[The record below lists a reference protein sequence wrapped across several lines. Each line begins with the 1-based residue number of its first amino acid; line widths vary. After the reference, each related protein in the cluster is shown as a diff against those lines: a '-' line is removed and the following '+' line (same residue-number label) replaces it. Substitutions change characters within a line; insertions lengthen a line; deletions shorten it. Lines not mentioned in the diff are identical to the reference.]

1 MFSGASRGS
10 KRIRRDMKRL
20 CSIVENRFFQG
31 FILAVIVFNS
41 VVFGLQTSQP
51 IMAKYGR
58 LLGVLDQVC
67 LAIFVIELVLKLIV
81 YNWRFP
87 RDAWNIFDF
96 LVVSV
101 SFVPDMG
108 MLSSAR
114 ILRVLRVF
122 KLISGVKQMRVILSA
137 IMKAVP
143 GIAWSGILL
152 LLFYYV
158 YGIIGTVLFGK
169 AFPDWFGSLG
179 ASVYSLF
186 QIMTL
191 ESWSMGI
198 ARPVIAVFPL
208 AWIYFVSYILIAS
221 FVVMNIVVGI
231 VLNSI
236 NESSSEDGES
246 ANDDMA
252 SIEAEFEKL
261 KIQVQAVERL
271 MKSKKGEN
279 K

>member
-1 MFSGASRGS
+1 MKLLRG
-10 KRIRRDMKRL
+10 
-20 CSIVENRFFQG
+20 IVENRFFQG
-31 FILAVIVFNS
+31 VILADIVFNS
-41 VVFGLQTSQP
+41 VIFGLQTSQLA
-51 IMAKYGR
+51 MAKCGR

-96 LVVSV
+96 LVVAV

-108 MLSSAR
+108 MFSSAR

-122 KLISGVKQMRVILSA
+122 KLISGVKQMRVVLSA
-137 IMKAVP
+137 ITKAIP
-143 GIAWSGILL
+143 GIMWSAILL

-169 AFPDWFGSLG
+169 VFPDWFGSLG

-186 QIMTL
+186 QIMTI

-198 ARPVIAVFPL
+198 ARPVIAVFPF

-221 FVVMNIVVGI
+221 FVVMNIV
-231 VLNSI
+231 LNSI
-236 NESSSEDGES
+236 NESLSEDGES

-252 SIEAEFEKL
+252 SMEAEFEKL
-261 KIQVQAVERL
+261 KQQVQAV
-271 MKSKKGEN
+271 
-279 K
+279 

>member
-1 MFSGASRGS
+1 
-10 KRIRRDMKRL
+10 
-20 CSIVENRFFQG
+20 
-31 FILAVIVFNS
+31 
-41 VVFGLQTSQP
+41 
-51 IMAKYGR
+51 MAKYGR

-96 LVVSV
+96 LVVAV

-122 KLISGVKQMRVILSA
+122 KLISGVRQMRVILSA
-137 IMKAVP
+137 IMKAIP

-152 LLFYYV
+152 LLLYYV

-208 AWIYFVSYILIAS
+208 AWIYFVSYILITS

-246 ANDDMA
+246 ANDDTA

-261 KIQVQAVERL
+261 KNQVQAVERL
-271 MKSKKGEN
+271 IKNKKGEN

>member
-1 MFSGASRGS
+1 MKLLRG
-10 KRIRRDMKRL
+10 
-20 CSIVENRFFQG
+20 IVENRFFQG

-41 VVFGLQTSQP
+41 IVFGLQTSQSV
-51 IMAKYGR
+51 MAKCGR

-87 RDAWNIFDF
+87 RDGWNIFDF

-137 IMKAVP
+137 IMKAIP

-179 ASVYSLF
+179 ASIYSLF

-208 AWIYFVSYILIAS
+208 AWIYFVSYILITS

-246 ANDDMA
+246 AKDDVA
-252 SIEAEFEKL
+252 SLEAEFEKL
-261 KIQVQAVERL
+261 KQQLQAVERL
-271 MKSKKGEN
+271 IKSKKGEN

>member
-1 MFSGASRGS
+1 
-10 KRIRRDMKRL
+10 
-20 CSIVENRFFQG
+20 
-31 FILAVIVFNS
+31 
-41 VVFGLQTSQP
+41 
-51 IMAKYGR
+51 
-58 LLGVLDQVC
+58 
-67 LAIFVIELVLKLIV
+67 
-81 YNWRFP
+81 
-87 RDAWNIFDF
+87 
-96 LVVSV
+96 
-101 SFVPDMG
+101 
-108 MLSSAR
+108 
-114 ILRVLRVF
+114 
-122 KLISGVKQMRVILSA
+122 
-137 IMKAVP
+137 MKAIP
-143 GIAWSGILL
+143 GIMWSAILL

-186 QIMTL
+186 QIMTI

-198 ARPVIAVFPL
+198 ARPVIAVFPF
-208 AWIYFVSYILIAS
+208 AWIYFVSYILITS

-246 ANDDMA
+246 VNDDMA

-261 KIQVQAVERL
+261 KQQVQAVERL

>member
-1 MFSGASRGS
+1 
-10 KRIRRDMKRL
+10 
-20 CSIVENRFFQG
+20 
-31 FILAVIVFNS
+31 
-41 VVFGLQTSQP
+41 
-51 IMAKYGR
+51 MAKYGR

-96 LVVSV
+96 LVVAV

-122 KLISGVKQMRVILSA
+122 KLISGVRQMRVILSA
-137 IMKAVP
+137 IMKAIP
-143 GIAWSGILL
+143 GIALSGILL
-152 LLFYYV
+152 LLLYYV

-208 AWIYFVSYILIAS
+208 AWIYFVSYILITS

-246 ANDDMA
+246 ANDDTA

-261 KIQVQAVERL
+261 KNQVQAVERL
-271 MKSKKGEN
+271 IKNKKGEN

>member
-1 MFSGASRGS
+1 M
-10 KRIRRDMKRL
+10 
-20 CSIVENRFFQG
+20 
-31 FILAVIVFNS
+31 
-41 VVFGLQTSQP
+41 
-51 IMAKYGR
+51 
-58 LLGVLDQVC
+58 LDQVC

-96 LVVSV
+96 LVVAV
-101 SFVPDMG
+101 SFIPDMG
-108 MLSSAR
+108 MFSSAR

-122 KLISGVKQMRVILSA
+122 KLISGVKQMRVVLSA
-137 IMKAVP
+137 ITKAIP
-143 GIAWSGILL
+143 GIMWSAILL

-169 AFPDWFGSLG
+169 VFPDWFGSLV

-186 QIMTL
+186 QIMTI

-198 ARPVIAVFPL
+198 ARPVIAVFSF

-221 FVVMNIVVGI
+221 FVVMNIV
-231 VLNSI
+231 LNSI
-236 NESSSEDGES
+236 NESLSEDGES

-252 SIEAEFEKL
+252 SMEAEFEKL
-261 KIQVQAVERL
+261 KQQVQAV
-271 MKSKKGEN
+271 
-279 K
+279 

>member
-1 MFSGASRGS
+1 
-10 KRIRRDMKRL
+10 MKRL
-20 CSIVENRFFQG
+20 RSIVENRFFQG
-31 FILAVIVFNS
+31 FVLGVIVFNS
-41 VVFGLQTSQP
+41 VVFGLQTSQT
-51 IMAKYGR
+51 IMAEYGR
-58 LLGVLDQVC
+58 LLGTLDQMC
-67 LAIFVIELVLKLIV
+67 LAVFVVELVLKLIV
-81 YNWRFP
+81 YNRRFP

-96 LVVSV
+96 FVVAV

-137 IMKAVP
+137 IMKAIP
-143 GIAWSGILL
+143 GIAWSGVLL

-158 YGIIGTVLFGK
+158 YGIIGTALFGK
-169 AFPDWFGSLG
+169 VFPDWFGSLG

-198 ARPVIAVFPL
+198 ARPVIAVFPF
-208 AWIYFVSYILIAS
+208 AWIYFVSYILITS
-221 FVVMNIVVGI
+221 FLMMNVVVGI

-236 NESSSEDGES
+236 NESSAEDGQP
-246 ANDDMA
+246 ADDNA
-252 SIEAEFEKL
+252 AQLEEELKKL
-261 KIQVQAVERL
+261 KQQLEAVERL
-271 MKSKKGEN
+271 IKNGKGRRQ
-279 K
+279 

>member
-87 RDAWNIFDF
+87 RDGWNIFDF

-122 KLISGVKQMRVILSA
+122 KLISGVRQMRVILSA
-137 IMKAVP
+137 IMKAIP

-208 AWIYFVSYILIAS
+208 AWIYFVSYILITS

-246 ANDDMA
+246 ANDDTA

-261 KIQVQAVERL
+261 KNQVQAVERL
-271 MKSKKGEN
+271 IKNKKGEN

>member
-1 MFSGASRGS
+1 
-10 KRIRRDMKRL
+10 MKLLRQ
-20 CSIVENRFFQG
+20 IIENRFFQG
-31 FILAVIVFNS
+31 LILAVIVFNS
-41 VVFGLQTSQP
+41 VIFGLQTSQSA
-51 IMAKYGR
+51 MAKCGR

-87 RDAWNIFDF
+87 RDAWNVFDF
-96 LVVSV
+96 LVVAV

-108 MLSSAR
+108 MFSSAR

-137 IMKAVP
+137 IMKAIP
-143 GIAWSGILL
+143 GIMWSAILL

-198 ARPVIAVFPL
+198 ARPVIAVFPF
-208 AWIYFVSYILIAS
+208 AWIYFVSYILITS
-221 FVVMNIVVGI
+221 FVVMNVVVGI

-261 KIQVQAVERL
+261 KKQVQAVERL
-271 MKSKKGEN
+271 IKSKKGEN

>member
-1 MFSGASRGS
+1 MKLLRG
-10 KRIRRDMKRL
+10 
-20 CSIVENRFFQG
+20 IVENRFFQG
-31 FILAVIVFNS
+31 VILADIVFNS
-41 VVFGLQTSQP
+41 VISGLQTSQLA
-51 IMAKYGR
+51 MAKCGR

-96 LVVSV
+96 LVVAV

-122 KLISGVKQMRVILSA
+122 KLISGVKQMRVVLSA
-137 IMKAVP
+137 ITKAIR
-143 GIAWSGILL
+143 GIMWSAILL
-152 LLFYYV
+152 LFFYYV

-169 AFPDWFGSLG
+169 VFPDWFGSLG

-186 QIMTL
+186 QIMTI

-198 ARPVIAVFPL
+198 ARPVIAVFPF
-208 AWIYFVSYILIAS
+208 AWIYFVRYILIAS
-221 FVVMNIVVGI
+221 FVVMNIV
-231 VLNSI
+231 LNSI
-236 NESSSEDGES
+236 NESLSEDGES

-252 SIEAEFEKL
+252 SMESEFEKL
-261 KIQVQAVERL
+261 KQQVQAV
-271 MKSKKGEN
+271 
-279 K
+279 

>member
-1 MFSGASRGS
+1 
-10 KRIRRDMKRL
+10 
-20 CSIVENRFFQG
+20 
-31 FILAVIVFNS
+31 
-41 VVFGLQTSQP
+41 
-51 IMAKYGR
+51 MAKCGR

-96 LVVSV
+96 LVVAV
-101 SFVPDMG
+101 SFIPDMG
-108 MLSSAR
+108 MFSSAR

-122 KLISGVKQMRVILSA
+122 KLISGVKQMRVVLSA
-137 IMKAVP
+137 ITKAIP
-143 GIAWSGILL
+143 GIMWSAILL

-169 AFPDWFGSLG
+169 VFPDWFGSLV

-186 QIMTL
+186 QIMTI

-198 ARPVIAVFPL
+198 ARPVIAVFSF

-221 FVVMNIVVGI
+221 FVVMNIV
-231 VLNSI
+231 LNSI
-236 NESSSEDGES
+236 NESLSEDGES

-252 SIEAEFEKL
+252 SMEAEFEKL
-261 KIQVQAVERL
+261 KQQVQAV
-271 MKSKKGEN
+271 
-279 K
+279 

>member
-1 MFSGASRGS
+1 
-10 KRIRRDMKRL
+10 
-20 CSIVENRFFQG
+20 
-31 FILAVIVFNS
+31 
-41 VVFGLQTSQP
+41 
-51 IMAKYGR
+51 MAKCGR

-81 YNWRFP
+81 CNWRFP
-87 RDAWNIFDF
+87 RDGWNIFDF

-114 ILRVLRVF
+114 ILCVLRVF
-122 KLISGVKQMRVILSA
+122 KLISGVKQMWVILSA
-137 IMKAVP
+137 IMKAIP
-143 GIAWSGILL
+143 GIMWSAILL

-169 AFPDWFGSLG
+169 VFPDWFGSLG

-186 QIMTL
+186 QIMTI

-198 ARPVIAVFPL
+198 ARPVIAVFPF
-208 AWIYFVSYILIAS
+208 AWIYFVSYILITS

-236 NESSSEDGES
+236 NESSSENGES
-246 ANDDMA
+246 ANDDIA

-261 KIQVQAVERL
+261 KQQVQAV
-271 MKSKKGEN
+271 
-279 K
+279 

>member
-1 MFSGASRGS
+1 
-10 KRIRRDMKRL
+10 MKLLRQ
-20 CSIVENRFFQG
+20 IVENRFFQW

-58 LLGVLDQVC
+58 LLGQLDQVC

-158 YGIIGTVLFGK
+158 YGH
-169 AFPDWFGSLG
+169 
-179 ASVYSLF
+179 
-186 QIMTL
+186 
-191 ESWSMGI
+191 
-198 ARPVIAVFPL
+198 
-208 AWIYFVSYILIAS
+208 
-221 FVVMNIVVGI
+221 
-231 VLNSI
+231 
-236 NESSSEDGES
+236 
-246 ANDDMA
+246 
-252 SIEAEFEKL
+252 
-261 KIQVQAVERL
+261 
-271 MKSKKGEN
+271 
-279 K
+279 

>member
-87 RDAWNIFDF
+87 RDAWNIIDF

-114 ILRVLRVF
+114 LLRVLRVF

>member
-1 MFSGASRGS
+1 MKLLRG
-10 KRIRRDMKRL
+10 
-20 CSIVENRFFQG
+20 IVEHRFFQW

-41 VVFGLQTSQP
+41 VIFGLQTSQLA
-51 IMAKYGR
+51 MAKCGR

-122 KLISGVKQMRVILSA
+122 KLISGVRQMRVILSA
-137 IMKAVP
+137 IMKAIP

-208 AWIYFVSYILIAS
+208 AWIYFVSYILITS

-246 ANDDMA
+246 ANDDTA

-261 KIQVQAVERL
+261 KNQVQAVEQL
-271 MKSKKGEN
+271 IKNKKGEN